1 MKLDA
6 FVNQIRGG
14 LIVSCQS
21 LEDEPLHGLH
31 IMPRMAVAAA
41 EGGAVGIR
49 ANGADDIR
57 EIKKEVN
64 LPVIGIVKRSYEGS
78 PIYITPTMREVEE
91 VALAGAEVVSLDA
104 TFRPRPNG
112 IKLADLLEQIHRA
125 FPELLVM
132 ADISTLEEGIGAAN
146 LGFDLVASTMSG
158 YTPYTRN
165 DPNPNFDLLEQL
177 VQSVDI
183 PVIAEGHIRTPD
195 DAARCIE
202 IGCTSVVVGSAI
214 TRPQEITKY
223 FVERLKM
230 VRSTSKPPSR

>member
-1 MKLDA
+1 
-6 FVNQIRGG
+6 
-14 LIVSCQS
+14 
-21 LEDEPLHGLH
+21 
-31 IMPRMAVAAA
+31 MPRMAVAAA

-49 ANGADDIR
+49 ANGANDIR

-64 LPVIGIVKRSYEGS
+64 LPVVGIVKRTYEGS

-112 IKLADLLEQIHRA
+112 IELSDLLEQIHRT

-132 ADISTLEEGIGAAN
+132 ADISTLEEGIGAAD

-158 YTPYTRN
+158 YTPYTEH
-165 DPNPNFDLLEQL
+165 DPNPNFDLIEQL

-183 PVIAEGHIRTPD
+183 PVIAEGHIRTPE

-202 IGCTSVVVGSAI
+202 LGCTSVVVGSAI
-214 TRPQEITKY
+214 TRPQEITKH

-230 VRSTSKPPSR
+230 VRPTAKPSAR